1 MPTWIKILMPSI
13 TGLANIIKRPGRGGR
28 TRAAFVALF
37 TLVVWII
44 VFAFSVRVLGNL
56 RAADVIGDVLCR
68 KFLGL
73 LWVAGIA
80 LLMFSSLISSL
91 SGFFLSRD
99 LDLLMAAPVSLE
111 NLFWARSTQALVVSA
126 WMPVAFML
134 PIFLAYGVVFK
145 SALVYFLMAP
155 LVTIPLLA
163 MGGYLSQLLVLVM
176 VNVFPA
182 RRAREIMGLTAIL
195 AFCGLYVAFRLMR
208 PEDLINPGSFMSAA
222 AYLANLETPASIL
235 LPTEWA
241 VEAVWPHLSGKAG
254 LMGSGLWLALL
265 WSTAA
270 ALAVGVSYAASFL
283 FWPGYNKSLEGA
295 GRRRGAGVAL
305 DFVLA
310 GFGSMMKPERR
321 ALVIKDLKSFFRDN
335 TQWSQ
340 LLLLAALMG
349 IYLYNFSVLNLG
361 RFPSGAFILENSFAF
376 LNMALVALVAAT
388 LSLRFAFPS
397 ISGEGFAYWIIKAA
411 PMSLKDYMWIK
422 FWLWCPPIWV
432 VSIVLVYFGN
442 KYLDVGLVMQ
452 IAALLIIGCL
462 APGLCALAVGLGGRF
477 PRFDAASVAQA
488 PTGYGG
494 LIYMVTSSL
503 ASIAVIGLSAWP
515 VVFFLN
521 VERGWW
527 RVRPSL
533 TTLAVVLAAAALV
546 ICVYL
551 IISPM
556 KKGYRALV
564 EGSDEG

>member
-1 MPTWIKILMPSI
+1 MWIKILKPSV
-13 TGLANIIKRPGRGGR
+13 TGLANIIRKPGRGGR
-28 TRAAFVALF
+28 TRAVFVALF
-37 TLVVWII
+37 ALVVWVL

-56 RAADVIGDVLCR
+56 RAADVVGDILCR

-126 WMPVAFML
+126 WMPAAFML
-134 PIFLAYGVVFK
+134 PVLLAYGFVFK
-145 SALVYFLMAP
+145 SSLIYFLIAP
-155 LVTIPLLA
+155 LVTVPLLA
-163 MGGYLSQLLVLVM
+163 LGGYLSQLLVLVL

-182 RRAREIMGLTAIL
+182 RRAKEIMGLTAIL

-241 VEAVWPHLSGKAG
+241 VEAVWPHLSGKPG

-265 WSTAA
+265 WTTAA
-270 ALAVGVSYAASFL
+270 ALAVAVSYAASVL

-295 GRRRGAGVAL
+295 GRRRGAGFLLGFLLRGLGAL
-305 DFVLA
+305 
-310 GFGSMMKPERR
+310 MKPERR
-321 ALVIKDLKSFFRDN
+321 ALVIKDLKTFFRDH

-432 VSIVLVYFGN
+432 ISLTLVYFGN
-442 KYLDVGLVMQ
+442 SYLNVGPVMHV
-452 IAALLIIGCL
+452 AALVIIGL
-462 APGLCALAVGLGGRF
+462 LTPGLCALAIGLGGRF
-477 PRFDAASVAQA
+477 PRFDSASIAQA

-503 ASIAVIGLSAWP
+503 ASIAVIGLAAWP

-521 VERGWW
+521 VEQGWW
-527 RVRPSL
+527 RARPPL
-533 TTLAVVLAAAALV
+533 MALAAGLAAAAV
-546 ICVYL
+546 IICVYL
-551 IISPM
+551 MVSPM
-556 KKGYRALV
+556 KKGCQALI

>member
-1 MPTWIKILMPSI
+1 MKPSVI
-13 TGLANIIKRPGRGGR
+13 GLANIVKRPGRGGR
-28 TRAAFVALF
+28 TRAAFVGFF
-37 TLVVWII
+37 TLLVWAL
-44 VFAFSVRVLGNL
+44 VFAFAVRVLHNL
-56 RAADVIGDVLCR
+56 RAADVVGDILCR

-73 LWVAGIA
+73 LWVAGVA

-91 SGFFLSRD
+91 SSFFLSRD

-134 PIFLAYGVVFK
+134 PILLAYGVVFK
-145 SALVYFLMAP
+145 ASLGYFFVAP
-155 LVTIPLLA
+155 LVTAPLLA
-163 MGGYLSQLLVLVM
+163 LGGYLSQVLVLVL

-182 RRAREIMGLTAIL
+182 RRAKEIMGMTAIL

-241 VEAVWPHLSGKAG
+241 VEAVWPQLSGRPG
-254 LMGSGLWLALL
+254 LMSAWLWLALL

-270 ALAVGVSYAASFL
+270 ALAVGASYAAALL

-295 GRRRGAGVAL
+295 GRRRGSGLLLKVPLRAL
-305 DFVLA
+305 GAL
-310 GFGSMMKPERR
+310 MRPERR
-321 ALVIKDLKSFFRDN
+321 ALVVKDLKTFFRDH

-349 IYLYNFSVLNLG
+349 IYLYNFSVMNLG

-376 LNMALVALVAAT
+376 LNMALVALVAST

-411 PMSLKDYMWIK
+411 PMSLKNFLWIK

-432 VSIVLVYFGN
+432 IALALVYFGN
-442 KYLDVGLVMQ
+442 SYLDVGPVMHV
-452 IAALLIIGCL
+452 AALLIIGL
-462 APGLCALAVGLGGRF
+462 LTPGLCALGIGLGARF
-477 PRFDAASVAQA
+477 PRFDAASSAQA

-494 LIYMVTSSL
+494 LIYMVSSSL
-503 ASIAVIGLSAWP
+503 AAIAVIGLSAWP
-515 VVFFLN
+515 VVLMLN
-521 VERGWW
+521 VAQGWW
-527 RVRPSL
+527 RARPSL
-533 TTLAVVLAAAALV
+533 SALAAALV
-546 ICVYL
+546 TAALCICIYL
-551 IISPM
+551 MVSPI
-556 KKGYRALV
+556 KKGCQALA